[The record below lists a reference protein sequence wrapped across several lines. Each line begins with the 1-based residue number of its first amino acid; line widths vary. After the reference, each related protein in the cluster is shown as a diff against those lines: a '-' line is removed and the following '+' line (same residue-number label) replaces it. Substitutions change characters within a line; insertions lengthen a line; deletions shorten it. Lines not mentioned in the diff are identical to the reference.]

1 MTAKPER
8 FIFDQQEVEGKYVAA
23 DVYRVKGML
32 IWQTD
37 EYYFSL
43 GGDYGLDELK
53 DLAARLKK
61 PE

>member
-1 MTAKPER
+1 M
-8 FIFDQQEVEGKYVAA
+8 AA